1 MLFKLFLLFTLVPIV
16 ELYVLI
22 EVGSKIGA
30 LNTVLIILVTA
41 ITGAYMA
48 RTQGVQV
55 IYQIQEALNAGRI
68 PGRELLH
75 GLFIL
80 LGGATLLTPG
90 FITDVIGFTML
101 LPLTRKLYIRVT
113 LRWIRR
119 KLETGEW
126 RVEE

>member
-1 MLFKLFLLFTLVPIV
+1 MLFKLFLLFTIVPIV

-55 IYQIQEALNAGRI
+55 VYQIQEALNAGRI

-90 FITDVIGFTML
+90 FITDAIGFTML
-101 LPLTRKLYIRVT
+101 LPLTRELYIRVA

>member
-101 LPLTRKLYIRVT
+101 LPLTRELYIRVA